1 MLTVQVQ
8 LHHLISHS
16 QGLKEA
22 DMNKMFKKWLS
33 VLLAFIMATLCLS
46 AVVAFGSDSVAINE
60 TNFPDA
66 NFREFV
72 KDYDLDGNGSLSA
85 EERNIVTIMT
95 VSDDYEIKTL
105 KGIEYFSNIKILRC
119 SNIKLEE
126 LNVSALKDLTTLT
139 CMGNELKELNLVENN
154 KLKTLNCTGNELT
167 SITLSSPAL
176 TTLDCR
182 GNSLAKLDV
191 THETALETLY
201 CANNQLSS
209 LNLSQNINL
218 TKLNCTI
225 NHITSLDLSKNTKLA
240 NVTNAMIGD
249 QTVDLKATFENSLI
263 YVPFKNSGLD
273 SSNYV
278 TSSLEQYGDGSGFNF
293 ESFYAFDV
301 SEIDNGITYECNT
314 KLDSSEN
321 MIVKVNV
328 TRDFY
333 QVGFYAD
340 SDYSSLIGR
349 TFAYS
354 GNKAPNPPAITPPQ
368 CKAFDTWNESVENI
382 TSDKKVYANWKDAHT
397 YELASFANGTATVKC
412 SVCGDS
418 FTLSFI
424 DAVNSK
430 KGDSNYSP
438 YLDVCSDGV
447 INAKDYS
454 ILNKM
459 K

>member
-1 MLTVQVQ
+1 MLTVQAQ

-22 DMNKMFKKWLS
+22 DMNKKFKKWLS

-85 EERNIVTIMT
+85 EERDVVSIMT

-167 SITLSSPAL
+167 SITILSPAL
-176 TTLDCR
+176 ITLDCR
-182 GNSLAKLDV
+182 GNSLAKLDI

-209 LNLSQNINL
+209 LDLSQNTNL

-225 NHITSLDLSKNTKLA
+225 NHIT
-240 NVTNAMIGD
+240 
-249 QTVDLKATFENSLI
+249 
-263 YVPFKNSGLD
+263 
-273 SSNYV
+273 
-278 TSSLEQYGDGSGFNF
+278 
-293 ESFYAFDV
+293 
-301 SEIDNGITYECNT
+301 
-314 KLDSSEN
+314 
-321 MIVKVNV
+321 
-328 TRDFY
+328 
-333 QVGFYAD
+333 
-340 SDYSSLIGR
+340 
-349 TFAYS
+349 
-354 GNKAPNPPAITPPQ
+354 
-368 CKAFDTWNESVENI
+368 
-382 TSDKKVYANWKDAHT
+382 
-397 YELASFANGTATVKC
+397 
-412 SVCGDS
+412 
-418 FTLSFI
+418 
-424 DAVNSK
+424 
-430 KGDSNYSP
+430 
-438 YLDVCSDGV
+438 
-447 INAKDYS
+447 
-454 ILNKM
+454 
-459 K
+459 